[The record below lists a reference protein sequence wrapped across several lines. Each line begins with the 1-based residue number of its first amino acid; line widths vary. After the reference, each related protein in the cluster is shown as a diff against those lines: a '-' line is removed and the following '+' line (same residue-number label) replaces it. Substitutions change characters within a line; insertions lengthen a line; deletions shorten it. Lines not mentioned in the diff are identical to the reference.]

1 MDSRDAFVHDDGAL
15 GAEARQWLQS
25 LPGTVYVTDS
35 AWWLGELRFVADSIG
50 ALGHRPATDY
60 LARPELWLA
69 QIPESERRP
78 LLERL
83 QQALNEGEL
92 SVRLSYAIERRDG
105 SECQVDDS
113 LHIQRDADGEVVTL
127 IGFLQPRL
135 PAAPANDAGLSRQS
149 LLDHSGDVIMA
160 LDEDLECHYA
170 AGNTQGA
177 LGVSAASLLST
188 SLFALMAP
196 EDGSRVRRLLIE
208 GAAEASSP
216 MVELRLRHRDGGY
229 RWFEIHFSPYP
240 LPLGQTLEP
249 PVMPGWVAIARDIT
263 QRRQQSLQWNAY
275 TATDELT
282 SALNRVPFMGLM
294 RHAFAS
300 GDVGARFT
308 LIVFDVDHF
317 SDINRDWGREGG
329 DLVLSCIGE
338 MCRATLRERFSFGRL
353 GDDSFA
359 LLMSGKSLQ
368 ETAAIADK
376 LRGRLASTRVE
387 FHGHWL
393 SFSVSLGV
401 AERRSD
407 ETAEA
412 MLARAEAGMQ
422 NAKQRGRDR
431 VQQAP

>member
-1 MDSRDAFVHDDGAL
+1 MDPRGAFVHGDGVL
-15 GAEARQWLQS
+15 GAEAQQWLQS
-25 LPGTVYVTDS
+25 LPGTTYITDS
-35 AWWLGELRFVADSIG
+35 AWWLGELRFVADSIST
-50 ALGHRPATDY
+50 LSHRPATDHESQ
-60 LARPELWLA
+60 PELWLA
-69 QIPESERRP
+69 QIAESERWP

-83 QQALNEGEL
+83 QQAMNQGDAA
-92 SVRLSYAIERRDG
+92 VRLSYVIERRDG
-105 SECQVDDS
+105 SQCAVEDS
-113 LHIQRDADGEVVTL
+113 VSIQRDENGAVTTL
-127 IGFLQPRL
+127 VGFLQPRL
-135 PAAPANDAGLSRQS
+135 GRTSANDGPPPSS
-149 LLDHSGDVIMA
+149 LLDYSGDVIMA
-160 LDEDLECHYA
+160 LDEDLGCHYVT
-170 AGNTQGA
+170 GNTHGA
-177 LGVSAASLLST
+177 LGVDKDSLLSA

-196 EDGSRVRRLLIE
+196 EDGSRVRRLLVE
-208 GAAEASSP
+208 GGAEAGSP

-240 LPLGQTLEP
+240 LPLGPSSEP
-249 PVMPGWVAIARDIT
+249 SVMPGWVAIARDIT

-282 SALNRVPFMGLM
+282 SALNREPFMGLL

-300 GDVGARFT
+300 GEAGARFT

-317 SDINRDWGREGG
+317 SDINQAWGREGG

-368 ETAAIADK
+368 ETAAIAEK
-376 LRGRLASTRVE
+376 LRGRFASTRVE

-401 AERRSD
+401 AERRS
-407 ETAEA
+407 EESAEA
-412 MLARAEAGMQ
+412 ILARAEMGMQ
-422 NAKQRGRDR
+422 AAKQHGRDR
-431 VQQAP
+431 AQQAP